1 MEKRDWNSFI
11 DDAIKN
17 IREQVGSKPVLAA
30 LSGGVDSSVAAVLT
44 HKAVGDQLTCLFVD
58 HGLMRK
64 DEGDEVERVF
74 REQFSMRLI
83 RVNAKDRF
91 LSRLAGKDD
100 PEEKRK
106 IIGEEF
112 IRVFEEEAKKLD
124 GIGFLMQG
132 TIYTDVTESGKD
144 GHKAI
149 KAHHNVGGLPDLLP
163 FDGLVEPLRQLYKNE
178 VRELGLE
185 LGLPREM
192 ALRQPFPG
200 PGLGVRILGAITAER
215 IAVLQEADAIFREE
229 MDRAGVASDEYF
241 AVHTGLRSVGVLDG
255 ARVFGHMI
263 ALRAVKT
270 ADLVTAD
277 WVRIPYEVL
286 ERVSERITKECPG
299 VNRVVYD
306 ITAKPP
312 GTIEFE

>member
-1 MEKRDWNSFI
+1 MRDWSQFI
-11 DDAIKN
+11 EDAIKD
-17 IREQVGSKPVLAA
+17 IQRQTGDKPVLAA

-44 HKAVGDQLTCLFVD
+44 HRAVGNRLTCLFVD

-74 REQFSMRLI
+74 RGQFDMRLI

-91 LSRLAGKDD
+91 LRKLAGVTD
-100 PEEKRK
+100 PETKRK

-144 GHKAI
+144 GHKAV

-163 FDGLVEPLRQLYKNE
+163 FDGLVEPLRSLYKHE
-178 VRELGLE
+178 VRDLGDA
-185 LGLPREM
+185 LGLPPTLTR
-192 ALRQPFPG
+192 RQPFPG
-200 PGLGVRILGAITAER
+200 PGLGVRVLGEVTAER
-215 IAVLQEADAIFREE
+215 LDVLREADAIFREE
-229 MDRAGVASDEYF
+229 IDWAEIASDEYF
-241 AVHTGLRSVGVLDG
+241 AIHTGLQSVGVKDG
-255 ARVFGHMI
+255 ARVFGHLI

-270 ADLVTAD
+270 DDLVTAG
-277 WVRIPYEVL
+277 WVRVPYDVL
-286 ERVSERITKECPG
+286 ERVSARITGECPG
-299 VNRVVYD
+299 VCRVVYD

-312 GTIEFE
+312 ATIEWE